1 MEDVVLKQLLLQFP
15 GATNVSCRVA
25 GGHVLLYKRILPRVT
40 GAAQYG
46 DHQAAYL
53 RHDQSLGRHSTTGK
67 SKVAMV
73 VFAVS

>member
-25 GGHVLLYKRILPRVT
+25 GGHVLLYKHMLPRVT
-40 GAAQYG
+40 GVAQSG

-53 RHDQSLGRHSTTGK
+53 HHDQSSGRLPTTGK